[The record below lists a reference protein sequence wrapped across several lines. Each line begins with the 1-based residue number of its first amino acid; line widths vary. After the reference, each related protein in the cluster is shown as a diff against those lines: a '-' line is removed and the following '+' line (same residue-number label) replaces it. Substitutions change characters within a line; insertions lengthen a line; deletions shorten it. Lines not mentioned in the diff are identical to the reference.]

1 MDQPFTYK
9 LLQWNANTNKREMP
23 WKGEKDPYKI
33 WLSEIILQQTRVE
46 QGLSYFHRF
55 IDAFPTINDM
65 ALAKDEEIFKLWEGL
80 GYYTRARNLLATARY
95 IAFERKGVFPD
106 SYEEIL
112 KLKGVGPY
120 TASAIAS
127 FAFGLPFAVLD
138 GNVYRVISRYFGINT
153 PTDSPEGK
161 RLFAKLASALLHFE
175 DPASYNQAI
184 MDFGATICKPAQ
196 PRCDICPQQ
205 PDCQAFLN
213 NMVGELP
220 VKAKSIVRKTRY
232 FYYFI
237 LNWKGNYYIRQ
248 RMNSD
253 IWKHLHE
260 WVLAETPEALEE
272 DQSVLSHQLEK
283 MVGPVQGTITA
294 ISRQVT
300 QQLTHQTIIGR
311 FIRVDL
317 EHPLD
322 PDSGY
327 QLLSKEALGKI
338 AFPRFIT
345 RHLEF
350 HPL

>member
-1 MDQPFTYK
+1 
-9 LLQWNANTNKREMP
+9 MP

-55 IDAFPTINDM
+55 IDTFPTITDM

-80 GYYTRARNLLATARY
+80 GYYTRARNLIATARY
-95 IAFERKGVFPD
+95 IAFERKGIFPD

-138 GNVYRVISRYFGINT
+138 GNVFRVISRYFGIST
-153 PTDSPEGK
+153 PTDGPEGK
-161 RLFAKLASALLHFE
+161 KLYAKLASALLHFE
-175 DPASYNQAI
+175 DPGTYNQAI
-184 MDFGATICKPAQ
+184 MDFGATICKPTQ

-213 NMVGELP
+213 KMVGELP
-220 VKAKSIVRKTRY
+220 IRAKSISRKTRY

-237 LNWKGNYYIRQ
+237 LHWKGHYYIRQ
-248 RMNSD
+248 RIDSD

-260 WVLAETPEALEE
+260 WVLVETPEALEE
-272 DQSVLSHQLEK
+272 DKSVLNHQLEK
-283 MVGPVQGTITA
+283 MVGRVKGNITG
-294 ISRQVT
+294 ISRQIT
-300 QQLTHQTIIGR
+300 QQLTHQSIIGR

-317 EHPLD
+317 ECPLET
-322 PDSGY
+322 DSGY
-327 QLLSKEALGKI
+327 QLFSKDALDKI

-345 RHLEF
+345 RHMESD
-350 HPL
+350 PL

>member
-1 MDQPFTYK
+1 
-9 LLQWNANTNKREMP
+9 MP

-46 QGLSYFHRF
+46 QGLSYFQRF
-55 IDAFPTINDM
+55 IDIFPTITDM

-80 GYYTRARNLLATARY
+80 GYYTRARNLIATARY
-95 IAFERKGVFPD
+95 IAFERKGIFPD

-138 GNVYRVISRYFGINT
+138 GNVFRVISRYFGINT

-161 RLFAKLASALLHFE
+161 KLYAKLAAALLHFE
-175 DPASYNQAI
+175 DPGTYNQAI

-220 VKAKSIVRKTRY
+220 VKAKSINRKTRY

-237 LNWKGNYYIRQ
+237 LHWKGKYYIRQ
-248 RMNSD
+248 RMDSD

-260 WVLAETPEALEE
+260 WVLAETQDALEE
-272 DQSVLSHQLEK
+272 DKSVLSHQLEK
-283 MVGPVQGTITA
+283 MVGHFQGNITG
-294 ISRQVT
+294 ISRQIT

-317 EHPLD
+317 KQPLET
-322 PDSGY
+322 DSGY
-327 QLLSKEALGKI
+327 QLFSKDALDKI

-345 RHLEF
+345 RHLESY
-350 HPL
+350 PL